1 MCKFGHMGM
10 VGKAFELKFNPP
22 KKLLHQNSAW
32 KCLHFIAWWLAFQ
45 PNLLVSGEVGCQKS
59 VGQESLSLQNVEQLE

>member
-10 VGKAFELKFNPP
+10 VGKAPELKFNPP
-22 KKLLHQNSAW
+22 NKLLHQNSAW

-45 PNLLVSGEVGCQKS
+45 LSPLVSGECGLSEECGAGDS
-59 VGQESLSLQNVEQLE
+59 VPPDC